1 MVRGCGRPAAPHRW
15 LIDVVARHGSPAP
28 DGTFRLPDSQ
38 AALAAAD
45 GCTPSTI
52 QARISV
58 LEAQGLVISRRPLT
72 VRLPVGL
79 TVSSPTVRLDR
90 HRPDRRTENDRTTP
104 ASAGVTAAHQPDG
117 HLDHLLAANAALAA
131 ALVTGATSELIDAQ
145 QAIVTAI
152 ERHSRIR
159 DATAADPRRFVADP
173 RISEGQSVSHDLDLP
188 KNNPTD
194 SLTPPQDPR
203 IRETVIDRASR
214 DRGSAKTSSEEID
227 DLVQPLL
234 AVADKCGLISITDR
248 AGLHEALAQ
257 YHPPAIRHAVTQV
270 TRMTKAGQIR
280 SPFGWLITAA
290 RRGDPDLFTNPAAPA
305 SPGTATSP
313 PAIEALDIAAEHALA
328 TAEPSELARIDAYV
342 RNAPHN
348 TPILSRILHHPDAL
362 HAARIAAWH
371 ALQEAS

>member
-79 TVSSPTVRLDR
+79 TVPSPTARPDR
-90 HRPDRRTENDRTTP
+90 HRPDRRTEDDRTTP
-104 ASAGVTAAHQPDG
+104 GSADVTATHEPDE
-117 HLDHLLAANAALAA
+117 HLGHLLAANAALAA
-131 ALVTGATSELIDAQ
+131 ALVARPTPELIDAQ
-145 QAIVTAI
+145 RAIVSAI
-152 ERHSRIR
+152 QRDSRVR
-159 DATAADPRRFVADP
+159 DAPAADPRRIVADP
-173 RISEGQSVSHDLDLP
+173 RLAERQSVSEDLELP
-188 KNNPTD
+188 RNNRPD
-194 SLTPPQDPR
+194 SLTPPLDPR
-203 IRETVIDRASR
+203 IRETAVDRASR
-214 DRGSAKTSSEEID
+214 DRGSAKTSNEEID
-227 DLVQPLL
+227 ELVQPLL
-234 AVADKCGLISITDR
+234 SIADKCGLISLTDR

-257 YHPPAIRHAVTQV
+257 HGPPAIRHAVTQV
-270 TRMTKAGQIR
+270 TRMTKAGQIH

-290 RRGDPDLFTNPAAPA
+290 RRGDPDLFTDPVA
-305 SPGTATSP
+305 STRPGTSASEPTF
-313 PAIEALDIAAEHALA
+313 EVDDAAEHALA
-328 TAEPSELARIDAYV
+328 TADPAELARIDDYV

-348 TPILSRILHHPDAL
+348 APILTRILHQPDAL